1 MPALEW
7 GLGGVARTLRE
18 RLVLV
23 YCCVSNGNMGGVHA
37 RLKIFLK
44 LLELFFE
51 WSMLYHG

>member
-1 MPALEW
+1 MPALEG
-7 GLGGVARTLRE
+7 GLGGVSQTLRE